1 MRMNTIQRIAKNTGV
16 LFIAQI
22 ASYILGFFFII
33 QTLRKFDQNASQ
45 QTFEKSLIK
54 NVSTAFRI
62 SVSEKNCE
70 DMTRSGEFNAKF

>member
-1 MRMNTIQRIAKNTGV
+1 MNTIQQIAKNTGV
-16 LFIAQI
+16 LLFAQI

>member
-1 MRMNTIQRIAKNTGV
+1 MNTVQRIAKNTGV
-16 LFIAQI
+16 LLISQI
-22 ASYILGFFFII
+22 ASFILGFFFII

>member
-1 MRMNTIQRIAKNTGV
+1 M
-16 LFIAQI
+16 
-22 ASYILGFFFII
+22 Y

-45 QTFEKSLIK
+45 QTFEKSLIE

>member
-1 MRMNTIQRIAKNTGV
+1 MNTVQRIAKNTGV
-16 LFIAQI
+16 LLASQI

-45 QTFEKSLIK
+45 QTFEKSLIE

>member
-1 MRMNTIQRIAKNTGV
+1 MNTVQRIAKNTGV
-16 LFIAQI
+16 LLASQI
-22 ASYILGFFFII
+22 ASYIIGFFFII

-70 DMTRSGEFNAKF
+70 DMTRSGVFNAKF